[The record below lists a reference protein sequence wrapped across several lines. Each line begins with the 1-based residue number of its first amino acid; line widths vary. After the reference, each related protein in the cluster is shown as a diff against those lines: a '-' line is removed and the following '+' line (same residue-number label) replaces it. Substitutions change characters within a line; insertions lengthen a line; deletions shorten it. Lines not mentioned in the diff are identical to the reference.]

1 MKENSKYIVNRAYNK
16 LLPPTMLSF
25 SIASIAAITDIFF
38 VSFYCGSFGFAVY
51 SIFLPFS
58 SIWGVIGE
66 GYGTSGSSFLS
77 KFIGG
82 NNIRSEE
89 RRVGKEC
96 RL

>member
-66 GYGTSGSSFLS
+66 GYGTSGRSAEYTSELQSRDPVSSAVFCLT
-77 KFIGG
+77 K
-82 NNIRSEE
+82 N
-89 RRVGKEC
+89 
-96 RL
+96 